1 MNESEGPGC
10 EITGLSH
17 RTALS
22 FICLRVRIMK
32 KLKAFLKRYYPTFLI
47 FAGMIAWY
55 IISTETGHA
64 NPFLFPKKDEILES
78 FQENRGLMLTNMF
91 ASFKLM
97 IPSIFISL
105 GIALSL
111 GTVMGLNRRIRDAL
125 YPVIYACSVIPSI
138 LLSPFVLLLSP
149 TFWIASVTL
158 IVYNTVWA
166 TLFATITGVMTVD
179 KRYLDKAAT
188 LELKGWKRLTK
199 VIFPVASPSILSGF
213 VNSLRSTFLMLVYAE
228 MYGAGKGMGYFV
240 KKYADFGLYENT
252 WAGFIFMVVVLVI
265 VMQFF
270 ERLKN
275 YLLKWTVD

>member
-1 MNESEGPGC
+1 
-10 EITGLSH
+10 
-17 RTALS
+17 
-22 FICLRVRIMK
+22 MK
-32 KLKAFLKRYYPTFLI
+32 KSKSILTRYLPTILI
-47 FAGMIAWY
+47 FAGLVMWY
-55 IISTETGHA
+55 IISTETGIA
-64 NPFLFPKKDEILES
+64 NPFLFPKKDEILNA
-78 FQENRGLMLTNMF
+78 FYENKDLFLTNML
-91 ASFKLM
+91 ASFRLM
-97 IPSIFISL
+97 LPSIFISL

-125 YPVIYACSVIPSI
+125 YPVIYACSVVPSI

-149 TFWIASVTL
+149 TFWVASVIL

-179 KRYLDKAAT
+179 KRYLDKADT

-199 VIFPVASPSILSGF
+199 VIFPAASPSILAGF

-252 WAGFIFMVVVLVI
+252 WAGFIFMVIILVI

-270 ERLKN
+270 EQLKN
-275 YLLKWTVD
+275 YLLKWTMD